1 MPILVMGA
9 VALGIFGLIG
19 IMLFTASSL
28 ERKKGTGP
36 RLKL

>member
-19 IMLFTASSL
+19 VMLFTASSL
-28 ERKKGTGP
+28 ERKRKTGS
-36 RLKL
+36 RL

>member
-19 IMLFTASSL
+19 VMLFTASSL
-28 ERKKGTGP
+28 ERKKKTGS
-36 RLKL
+36 RF

>member
-19 IMLFTASSL
+19 VMLFTASSL
-28 ERKKGTGP
+28 ERKKKTGS
-36 RLKL
+36 RL